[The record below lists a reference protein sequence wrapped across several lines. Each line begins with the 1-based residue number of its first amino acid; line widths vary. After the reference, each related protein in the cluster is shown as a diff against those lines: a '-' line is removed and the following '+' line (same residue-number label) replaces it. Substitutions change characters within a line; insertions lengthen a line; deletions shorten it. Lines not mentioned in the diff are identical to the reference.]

1 MLQFADKAIK
11 TVVIT
16 VFHMFKMLCRDL
28 ENIKKKKESNHIL
41 EMTVAVSDEKSTRW
55 Y

>member
-11 TVVIT
+11 AVVIT

-28 ENIKKKKESNHIL
+28 ENIKKEPNHIL
-41 EMTVAVSDEKSTRW
+41 EMTVTVSDEKYTRW

>member
-16 VFHMFKMLCRDL
+16 VFHMFKMLYRDL
-28 ENIKKKKESNHIL
+28 ENIKKKESNHIL
-41 EMTVAVSDEKSTRW
+41 EMTVTVSDEKSTRW